1 MQEKTI
7 KRLDKNN
14 RVTLIGVYEEA
25 IKEIEREL
33 AKRPYLN
40 KRTITFREFRSIV
53 KPYLGFILD
62 YTIRGFEYK
71 LPNKFGSLRIIKK
84 RNNKRQRYYK
94 PDSVDDFYTKGYWH
108 ELYWFRPN
116 KWESIN
122 VKLSPT
128 QTKIMMKQVNRGYE
142 YADFTE

>member
-7 KRLDKNN
+7 KRWDSKS
-14 RVTLIGVYEEA
+14 RITLMGVYEDA
-25 IKEIEREL
+25 KKEIEREL
-33 AKRPYLN
+33 AKRTYLN
-40 KRTITFREFRSIV
+40 KRTITFREFRSVV
-53 KPYLGFILD
+53 KPYLGFILN

-84 RNNKRQRYYK
+84 KNNKKQRYYK
-94 PDSVDDFYTKGYWH
+94 ANSVDDFYTKGYWH
-108 ELYWFRPN
+108 ELYWFKPD
-116 KWESIN
+116 KWKNIN

>member
-14 RVTLIGVYEEA
+14 RITLIGVYDNA
-25 IKEIEREL
+25 IEEIEREL

-40 KRTITFREFRSIV
+40 KRTITFREFRSVV
-53 KPYLGFILD
+53 KPYLGFIVD
-62 YTIRGFEYK
+62 YIMKGFEFT
-71 LPNKFGSLRIIKK
+71 LPNKFGALRIIKK
-84 RNNKRQRYYK
+84 RTNKKQRYYK
-94 PDSVDDFYTKGYWH
+94 PENVDEFYTEGYWH
-108 ELYWFRPN
+108 KLYWFRPD
-116 KWESIN
+116 KWKNIN

-128 QTKIMMKQVNRGYE
+128 QTKKMMKQVNRGYE